1 MSELGLEKK
10 KKKEE
15 PEIKLQTFAGSQ
27 TKLENSKKA
36 SASVSLTTPKPLT
49 VWIIVN
55 CGKLL
60 KR

>member
-15 PEIKLQTFAGSQ
+15 PEIKLPTFAGSQ
-27 TKLENSKKA
+27 TKLENSRKA